1 MNTRFVRTLV
11 FCLTLSLP
19 AACFAQL
26 GTTPYKQVEV
36 FGQKIQ
42 YVEAGS
48 GPNVIL
54 LHGLGGDA
62 QNWALTIPAVAAHY
76 HVYAPDQIG
85 FGRSDKPEI
94 NYRVGT
100 MVDFL
105 NSFMKKLSIDKATL
119 VGNSLGGWISVSMTL
134 AHPERV
140 EKMVLVDSAGFNA
153 DVTREQ
159 LLALN
164 PSTLE
169 GQRAVMKLILY
180 NAASFSSD
188 ATIESQFTN
197 KLKRGDAYTVDRFI
211 DSIVRHED
219 TIDGQ
224 LSRIK
229 VPTLIVWGHNDALTP
244 YTYAERFAKEVVG
257 SQLVTIEKCGHVP
270 QLEKA
275 QEFNTA
281 LLKFLG
287 Q

>member
-1 MNTRFVRTLV
+1 MNKRILRTLV
-11 FCLTLSLP
+11 FCLALSLP

-26 GTTPYKQVEV
+26 GTPPYKQVEV

-42 YVEAGS
+42 YIEAGS

-85 FGRSDKPEI
+85 FGRSDKPQI
-94 NYRVGT
+94 DYRIGT
-100 MVDFL
+100 LVDFL
-105 NSFMKKLSIDKATL
+105 TGFMKKLEIDKATL
-119 VGNSLGGWISVSMTL
+119 VGNSLGGWVSVSMTL

-140 EKMVLVDSAGFNA
+140 QKMVLVDSAGFSA

-159 LLALN
+159 LLVLN

-169 GQRAVMKLILY
+169 GERAVMKLILY
-180 NAASFSSD
+180 NPAMLSSD
-188 ATIESQFTN
+188 ATIESQFAN
-197 KLKRGDAYTVDRFI
+197 KLKKGDAYTVDRFI
-211 DSIVRHED
+211 DSIVRKED
-219 TIDGQ
+219 AVDGQ
-224 LSRIK
+224 LSMIK
-229 VPTLIVWGHNDALTP
+229 APTLVIWGHNDALIP
-244 YTYAERFAKEVVG
+244 YTYAERFAKEIG
-257 SQLVTIEKCGHVP
+257 GAQLVTIEKCGHVP

-275 QEFNTA
+275 QEFNAA